1 MKFLVDLGFDEI
13 DIQKVESQSPEI
25 LLKEFREA
33 RELVSDNII
42 FLRDL
47 GVINYKDVVINYTDM
62 FLMDPSNFQNVF
74 LKYEKDDLIEKIA
87 KNVRVVEHL

>member
-1 MKFLVDLGFDEI
+1 MKFLVDLGFDEV
-13 DIQKVESQSPEI
+13 DIKKVETQSPEL

-33 RELVSDNII
+33 RKLVSDNIK

-47 GVINYKDVVINYTDM
+47 GVINYKDVVINYADM